1 MRIIILSALPQEYAP
16 LKKLFPAFRAVSKRP
31 CRKFALN
38 LPGKDIRLIET
49 GMGDKAVKEA
59 FDSEPGADLLL
70 FSGFAG
76 GLHPD
81 LPTGSVCFAAS
92 ARRIETGAS
101 YAFRFSEEL
110 SDFLA
115 RHGVQPV
122 LALSADGPGDK
133 RALSALADGA
143 PAVLDMETATAAE
156 EALLRHIPF
165 LCFRAVSDAID
176 HDLGFCLEDI
186 CDDQWR
192 VKPLRVL
199 GTILKKPSTLP
210 AFYRL
215 WRNSSLAAKKLCA
228 PVAAFLNLPAAQ
240 LERMAAGIGIEIE
253 RE

>member
-1 MRIIILSALPQEYAP
+1 MKILILSALAQEYAP
-16 LKKLFPAFRAVSKRP
+16 LKRLFPAFRTEHKRP
-31 CRKFALN
+31 YRKFTLN

-49 GMGDKAVKEA
+49 GMGDKAVREA
-59 FDSEPGADLLL
+59 LHSEPAADLLL

-76 GLHPD
+76 ALHPD
-81 LPTGSVCFAAS
+81 LSTGSVCFAAS

-115 RHGVQPV
+115 QHRVRPV

-156 EALLRHIPF
+156 EAFLRHIPF

-186 CDDQWR
+186 CDAQWR

-199 GTILKKPSTLP
+199 AAILKKPSTLM

-215 WRNSSLAAKKLCA
+215 WRNSSLAAKNLCA
-228 PVAAFLNLPAAQ
+228 PVAAFLNLPTAQ
-240 LERMAAGIGIEIE
+240 LERMAAGIAVE
-253 RE
+253 RR

>member
-16 LKKLFPAFRAVSKRP
+16 LKKRFQAFRAVCKRP
-31 CRKFALN
+31 YRKFALN
-38 LPGKDIRLIET
+38 LAGKEIGLIET
-49 GMGDKAVKEA
+49 GMGDRAVREA
-59 FDSEPGADLLL
+59 LRSEPAADLLL
-70 FSGFAG
+70 FAGFAG
-76 GLHPD
+76 ALHPD
-81 LPTGSVCFAAS
+81 LCTGSVCFAAS
-92 ARRIETGAS
+92 ARRIETGVS
-101 YAFRFSEEL
+101 YAFRFSHEL

-115 RHGVQPV
+115 KQGVQPV
-122 LALSADGPGDK
+122 VALSADGPKDK

-143 PAVLDMETATAAE
+143 PAVLDMETATVAE

-176 HDLGFCLEDI
+176 HELGFDLQDI

-192 VKPLRVL
+192 VKPLRVIA
-199 GTILKKPSTLP
+199 TILKKPSTLM

-215 WRNSSLAAKKLCA
+215 WHNSSLAAKNLCD

-253 RE
+253 RD